1 MLKRMG
7 CRVVAFLGDERAEE
21 TTTSSI
27 RMAIMAVI
35 ILGILGFVGAKVV
48 YPMITKTGNC
58 VAGATATSSSG
69 VQTSGGGVGSC

>member
-7 CRVVAFLGDERAEE
+7 RRVVAFLRDERAEE
-21 TTTSSI
+21 ATSSTI
-27 RMAIMAVI
+27 RMAIMAVVV
-35 ILGILGFVGAKVV
+35 LGILGFVGAKVV